1 MPADTVNNKLV
12 LPKSKKASRVDASN
26 RSEDRTVAQSVDLVY
41 DQIPQEYIFDPVNAE
56 PILYY
61 LPKAMALA
69 NTTSTDDYQRKSSDK
84 SGRKVPSATANAS
97 GIKFP
102 NFRLL
107 LSAAEDDIRLHRA
120 RVQAGKAHDA
130 SLLRSYKIETDIA
143 WLARQ
148 QRLNERMLMLSK
160 LDTEREI
167 ILNELRQENTV
178 RGLTAAEKTQ
188 VQLARWQRA
197 LELFVYSPPVKK
209 KLVDKSIT
217 SSQPPPGPGGI
228 PGDKKDLELLG
239 LMENLL
245 EGIAEVR
252 REKIHISTD
261 LMFRM

>member
-1 MPADTVNNKLV
+1 MPADTASNKIA

-26 RSEDRTVAQSVDLVY
+26 RSEDRTVSQSVDLVF

-69 NTTSTDDYQRKSSDK
+69 NATSTDDYQRKSSDK
-84 SGRKVPSATANAS
+84 SSRKGTTANAS

-102 NFRLL
+102 NFRVL
-107 LSAAEDDIRLHRA
+107 LSAAEEDIRLHRA

-130 SLLRSYKIETDIA
+130 SLLRSYKIETDIT

-167 ILNELRQENTV
+167 ILNELRQESTV

-197 LELFVYSPPVKK
+197 LELFVYSPPDKK
-209 KLVDKSIT
+209 KQVDKSIT
-217 SSQPPPGPGGI
+217 SSQPPPGPGGV
-228 PGDKKDLELLG
+228 KDLELLG

-252 REKIHISTD
+252 SGRVYPWTKEQ
-261 LMFRM
+261 

>member
-1 MPADTVNNKLV
+1 MPADTVSNKLI
-12 LPKSKKASRVDASN
+12 LPTSKKTSRVDASN
-26 RSEDRTVAQSVDLVY
+26 RSEDRTVSQSVDLVY

-69 NTTSTDDYQRKSSDK
+69 NATSTDDYQRKSSDK
-84 SGRKVPSATANAS
+84 SSGRKGTSATANAS

-130 SLLRSYKIETDIA
+130 SLLRSYKIETDIT

-167 ILNELRQENTV
+167 ILNELRQESTV
-178 RGLTAAEKTQ
+178 RGLTTAEKTQ

-197 LELFVYSPPVKK
+197 LELFVYSPPDKK
-209 KLVDKSIT
+209 KQVDKSIT
-217 SSQPPPGPGGI
+217 SSQPPPG
-228 PGDKKDLELLG
+228 
-239 LMENLL
+239 
-245 EGIAEVR
+245 
-252 REKIHISTD
+252 
-261 LMFRM
+261 RMGS